1 MIGQVTAFAGKYAP
15 QIISTIKAAA
25 SKAGATKLGQQ
36 ATAAATKLGSTQVG
50 QKATAAATKLGQQA
64 TAAGKKAVM
73 AGEKLGPYFS
83 SPQAFKEGATQL
95 GQMGVERAVKAA
107 KSEGVQQAGKRA
119 VRDTLLYSAAEQVIP
134 RALGAD
140 APSLRD
146 TLVRQATGNIIAE
159 GATAGLQR
167 AFPMGKGSGLLDAS
181 GRPMKP
187 QREGLFGLPGIKPGD
202 ARKIGEVTGQIG
214 GQAIAQTVLPG
225 KQDNPFLPTTYM
237 QEEGVPLGSGPT
249 TPTGATKFT
258 AEPEYN
264 QVVRPSTADLSGVQ
278 AREALSE
285 RERYEYRLMLAQIDK
300 QPSPVMHMSPDSN
313 MQSLNSLAQSMMRQA
328 SY

>member
-1 MIGQVTAFAGKYAP
+1 MIGQIGTKAVALAGKYGP
-15 QIISTIKAAA
+15 QLLSTAKSAA
-25 SKAGATKLGQQ
+25 S
-36 ATAAATKLGSTQVG
+36 KLGSTQIG
-50 QKATAAATKLGQQA
+50 QKATTVA
-64 TAAGKKAVM
+64 KKVGEKTVM

-83 SPQAFKEGATQL
+83 SRQAFKEGATQL

-107 KSEGVQQAGKRA
+107 RSEGVQQAGKRA
-119 VRDTLLYSAAEQVIP
+119 LRDTLLYSAAEQAIP
-134 RALGAD
+134 RALGQE
-140 APSLRD
+140 APSLTD
-146 TLVRQATGNIIAE
+146 TLVRQATGNILAE
-159 GATAGLQR
+159 GVTAGL
-167 AFPMGKGSGLLDAS
+167 KGRSFFGEKGLSA
-181 GRPMKP
+181 
-187 QREGLFGLPGIKPGD
+187 GD

-225 KQDNPFLPTTYM
+225 KQANPFLPSTYM
-237 QEEGVPLGSGPT
+237 QEEGVPLGVGPT

>member
-1 MIGQVTAFAGKYAP
+1 MIGQIGTKAVALAGKYGP
-15 QIISTIKAAA
+15 QLLSTAKSAA
-25 SKAGATKLGQQ
+25 S
-36 ATAAATKLGSTQVG
+36 KLGSTQIG
-50 QKATAAATKLGQQA
+50 QKATAAA
-64 TAAGKKAVM
+64 KKVGEKTVM

-83 SPQAFKEGATQL
+83 SRQAFKEGATQL

-119 VRDTLLYSAAEQVIP
+119 LRDTLLYSAAEQAIP
-134 RALGAD
+134 RALGQD
-140 APSLRD
+140 APSLTD
-146 TLVRQATGNIIAE
+146 TLVRQATGNILAE
-159 GATAGLQR
+159 GVTAGL
-167 AFPMGKGSGLLDAS
+167 KGRSFFGEKGLSA
-181 GRPMKP
+181 
-187 QREGLFGLPGIKPGD
+187 GD

-225 KQDNPFLPTTYM
+225 KQANPFLPSTYM
-237 QEEGVPLGSGPT
+237 QEEGVPLGAGPT

>member
-1 MIGQVTAFAGKYAP
+1 MIGQIGTKAVALAGKYGP
-15 QIISTIKAAA
+15 QLLSTAKSAA
-25 SKAGATKLGQQ
+25 S
-36 ATAAATKLGSTQVG
+36 KLGSTQIG
-50 QKATAAATKLGQQA
+50 QKATTVA
-64 TAAGKKAVM
+64 KKVGEKTVM

-119 VRDTLLYSAAEQVIP
+119 LRDTLLYSAAEQAIP
-134 RALGAD
+134 RALGQE
-140 APSLRD
+140 APSLTD
-146 TLVRQATGNIIAE
+146 TLVRQATGNILAE
-159 GATAGLQR
+159 GVTAGL
-167 AFPMGKGSGLLDAS
+167 KGRSFFGEKGLSA
-181 GRPMKP
+181 
-187 QREGLFGLPGIKPGD
+187 GD

-214 GQAIAQTVLPG
+214 GQAIAQTILPG
-225 KQDNPFLPTTYM
+225 KQENPFLPTTYM

>member
-1 MIGQVTAFAGKYAP
+1 MIGQIGTKAVALAGKYGP
-15 QIISTIKAAA
+15 QLLSTAKSAA
-25 SKAGATKLGQQ
+25 S
-36 ATAAATKLGSTQVG
+36 KLGSTQIG
-50 QKATAAATKLGQQA
+50 QKATAAA
-64 TAAGKKAVM
+64 KKVGEKTVM

-119 VRDTLLYSAAEQVIP
+119 LRDTLLYSAAEQAIP
-134 RALGAD
+134 RALGQE
-140 APSLRD
+140 APSLTD
-146 TLVRQATGNIIAE
+146 TLVRQATGNILAE
-159 GATAGLQR
+159 GVTAGL
-167 AFPMGKGSGLLDAS
+167 KGRSFFGEKGLSA
-181 GRPMKP
+181 
-187 QREGLFGLPGIKPGD
+187 GD

-225 KQDNPFLPTTYM
+225 KQANPFLPSTYM
-237 QEEGVPLGSGPT
+237 QEEGIPLGSGPT

>member
-1 MIGQVTAFAGKYAP
+1 MIGQIGTKAVALAGKYGP
-15 QIISTIKAAA
+15 QLLSTAKSAA
-25 SKAGATKLGQQ
+25 S
-36 ATAAATKLGSTQVG
+36 KLGSTQIG
-50 QKATAAATKLGQQA
+50 QKATTVA
-64 TAAGKKAVM
+64 KKVGEKTVM

-119 VRDTLLYSAAEQVIP
+119 LRDTLLYSAAEQAIP
-134 RALGAD
+134 RALGQE
-140 APSLRD
+140 APSLTD
-146 TLVRQATGNIIAE
+146 TLVRQATGNILAE
-159 GATAGLQR
+159 GVTAGL
-167 AFPMGKGSGLLDAS
+167 KGRSFFGEKGLSA
-181 GRPMKP
+181 
-187 QREGLFGLPGIKPGD
+187 GD

-225 KQDNPFLPTTYM
+225 KQANPFLPSTYM
-237 QEEGVPLGSGPT
+237 QEEGVPLGVGPT

-328 SY
+328 SYQINERFST

>member
-1 MIGQVTAFAGKYAP
+1 MIGQIGTKAVALAGKYGP
-15 QIISTIKAAA
+15 QLLSTAKSAA
-25 SKAGATKLGQQ
+25 S
-36 ATAAATKLGSTQVG
+36 KLGSTQIG
-50 QKATAAATKLGQQA
+50 QKATAAA
-64 TAAGKKAVM
+64 KKVGEKTVM

-119 VRDTLLYSAAEQVIP
+119 LRDTLLYSAAEQAIP
-134 RALGAD
+134 RALGQE
-140 APSLRD
+140 APSLTD
-146 TLVRQATGNIIAE
+146 TLVRQATGNILAE
-159 GATAGLQR
+159 GVTAGLK
-167 AFPMGKGSGLLDAS
+167 GKSFFGEKGLSA
-181 GRPMKP
+181 
-187 QREGLFGLPGIKPGD
+187 GD

-225 KQDNPFLPTTYM
+225 KQANPFLPSTYM
-237 QEEGVPLGSGPT
+237 QEEGVPLGAGPT

-328 SY
+328 SYQINERFST

>member
-1 MIGQVTAFAGKYAP
+1 MNPAIASVIGKATTLAGKYGP
-15 QIISTIKAAA
+15 KLLSTTKSAA
-25 SKAGATKLGQQ
+25 S
-36 ATAAATKLGSTQVG
+36 KLGSTQIG
-50 QKATAAATKLGQQA
+50 QKATAAA
-64 TAAGKKAVM
+64 KKIGEKTVM

-119 VRDTLLYSAAEQVIP
+119 VRDTLLYSAAEQAIP
-134 RALGAD
+134 RALGQE
-140 APSLRD
+140 APSLTD
-146 TLVRQATGNIIAE
+146 TLVRQATGNILAE
-159 GATAGLQR
+159 GVTAGL
-167 AFPMGKGSGLLDAS
+167 KGRSFFGEKGLSA
-181 GRPMKP
+181 
-187 QREGLFGLPGIKPGD
+187 GD

-225 KQDNPFLPTTYM
+225 KQANPFLPSTYM
-237 QEEGVPLGSGPT
+237 QEEGVSLGAGPT

>member
-1 MIGQVTAFAGKYAP
+1 MIGQIGAKAVALAGKYGP
-15 QIISTIKAAA
+15 QLLSTAKSTA
-25 SKAGATKLGQQ
+25 S
-36 ATAAATKLGSTQVG
+36 KLGSTQIG
-50 QKATAAATKLGQQA
+50 QKATSVA
-64 TAAGKKAVM
+64 KKVGEKTVM

-119 VRDTLLYSAAEQVIP
+119 LRDTLLYSAAEQAIP
-134 RALGAD
+134 RALGQE
-140 APSLRD
+140 APDLRD
-146 TLVRQATGNIIAE
+146 TLVRQATGNILAE
-159 GATAGLQR
+159 GVTAGL
-167 AFPMGKGSGLLDAS
+167 KGRSF
-181 GRPMKP
+181 
-187 QREGLFGLPGIKPGD
+187 FGEKGMEAGT

-225 KQDNPFLPTTYM
+225 KQENPFLPSTYM
-237 QEEGVPLGSGPT
+237 QEEGVPLGAGPT
-249 TPTGATKFT
+249 TATGATKFT

-328 SY
+328 SYQINERFST

>member
-1 MIGQVTAFAGKYAP
+1 MNPAIASVIGKATTLAGKYGP
-15 QIISTIKAAA
+15 KLLSTTKSAA
-25 SKAGATKLGQQ
+25 S
-36 ATAAATKLGSTQVG
+36 KLGSTQIG
-50 QKATAAATKLGQQA
+50 QKATAAAKTIGEK
-64 TAAGKKAVM
+64 TVM

-95 GQMGVERAVKAA
+95 GQMGVKRAVKAA
-107 KSEGVQQAGKRA
+107 RSEGVQQAGKRA
-119 VRDTLLYSAAEQVIP
+119 VRDTLLYSAAEQAIP
-134 RALGAD
+134 RALGQD
-140 APSLRD
+140 APSLTD
-146 TLVRQATGNIIAE
+146 TLVRQATGNILAE
-159 GATAGLQR
+159 GVTAGL
-167 AFPMGKGSGLLDAS
+167 KGRSFFGEKGLSA
-181 GRPMKP
+181 
-187 QREGLFGLPGIKPGD
+187 GD

-225 KQDNPFLPTTYM
+225 KQANPFLPSTYM
-237 QEEGVPLGSGPT
+237 QEEGVPLGAGPT

>member
-1 MIGQVTAFAGKYAP
+1 MIGQIGTKAVALAGKYGP
-15 QIISTIKAAA
+15 QLLSTAKSAA
-25 SKAGATKLGQQ
+25 S
-36 ATAAATKLGSTQVG
+36 KLGSTQIG
-50 QKATAAATKLGQQA
+50 QKATAAA
-64 TAAGKKAVM
+64 KKVGEKTVM

-119 VRDTLLYSAAEQVIP
+119 LRDTLLYSAAEQAIP
-134 RALGAD
+134 RALGQE
-140 APSLRD
+140 APSLTD
-146 TLVRQATGNIIAE
+146 TLVRQATGNILAE
-159 GATAGLQR
+159 GVTAGL
-167 AFPMGKGSGLLDAS
+167 KGRS
-181 GRPMKP
+181 
-187 QREGLFGLPGIKPGD
+187 LFGEKGLSAGD

-225 KQDNPFLPTTYM
+225 KQANPFLPSTYM
-237 QEEGVPLGSGPT
+237 QEEGVPLGAGPT
-249 TPTGATKFT
+249 TATGATKFT

>member
-1 MIGQVTAFAGKYAP
+1 MIGQIGAKAVALAGKYGP
-15 QIISTIKAAA
+15 QLLSTAKSAA
-25 SKAGATKLGQQ
+25 S
-36 ATAAATKLGSTQVG
+36 KLGSTQIG
-50 QKATAAATKLGQQA
+50 QKATAAA
-64 TAAGKKAVM
+64 KKVGEKTVM

-119 VRDTLLYSAAEQVIP
+119 LRDTLLYSAAEQAIP
-134 RALGAD
+134 RALGQD
-140 APSLRD
+140 APSLTD

-159 GATAGLQR
+159 GATAGL
-167 AFPMGKGSGLLDAS
+167 KGRSFFGEKGLSA
-181 GRPMKP
+181 
-187 QREGLFGLPGIKPGD
+187 GD

-225 KQDNPFLPTTYM
+225 KQENPFLPSTYM
-237 QEEGVPLGSGPT
+237 QEEGVPLGAGPT
-249 TPTGATKFT
+249 TATGATKFT